1 VGLLLGFIMTPI
13 GAFGFL
19 GTLDALFVL
28 IIYALVCIASIRFFW
43 SKRRA
48 QFNIFRHGVVPVLGT
63 LLILTIFVFL
73 VIAPAPPPL
82 NLIPFI
88 LAIWV
93 LLGVGLLFVLRRKLA
108 Q

>member
-1 VGLLLGFIMTPI
+1 
-13 GAFGFL
+13 
-19 GTLDALFVL
+19 
-28 IIYALVCIASIRFFW
+28 
-43 SKRRA
+43 
-48 QFNIFRHGVVPVLGT
+48 
-63 LLILTIFVFL
+63 LILTIFVFL

-88 LAIWV
+88 LAVWV